1 MGGFWSKDDLSA
13 DFVQELMD
21 ETGFNQKQIHR
32 LYIRFRHLDK
42 DKKGYLTKE
51 DLLRLPQVNIIIFYK
66 TRRKRVKRL
75 HSGTTS
81 DKLILKFYEWSVI
94 GCPLLLLTFSFTSI
108 SQNNQNVFKK

>member
-51 DLLRLPQVNIIIFYK
+51 DLLRLPQVNTIIFYK
-66 TRRKRVKRL
+66 IAPRCNASLFQQRMLDVLQAIYMRL
-75 HSGTTS
+75 SS
-81 DKLILKFYEWSVI
+81 ESRMPSFKFLWVEI
-94 GCPLLLLTFSFTSI
+94 QQLLSLSM
-108 SQNNQNVFKK
+108 

>member
-66 TRRKRVKRL
+66 KL
-75 HSGTTS
+75 GTIIHFIFNILVTL
-81 DKLILKFYEWSVI
+81 LIWVYV
-94 GCPLLLLTFSFTSI
+94 SI
-108 SQNNQNVFKK
+108 C

>member
-51 DLLRLPQVNIIIFYK
+51 DLLRLPQVNNKYINFLHNGPN
-66 TRRKRVKRL
+66 RL
-75 HSGTTS
+75 HH
-81 DKLILKFYEWSVI
+81 
-94 GCPLLLLTFSFTSI
+94 
-108 SQNNQNVFKK
+108 

>member
-66 TRRKRVKRL
+66 KL
-75 HSGTTS
+75 AQLFTS
-81 DKLILKFYEWSVI
+81 LMMVNLNQYMFESFFQLLTNDFLEYLIY
-94 GCPLLLLTFSFTSI
+94 LLLFSYGFMYQSI
-108 SQNNQNVFKK
+108 C

>member
-66 TRRKRVKRL
+66 KLGTFIHFIDRK
-75 HSGTTS
+75 SQ
-81 DKLILKFYEWSVI
+81 
-94 GCPLLLLTFSFTSI
+94 SI
-108 SQNNQNVFKK
+108 HM

>member
-66 TRRKRVKRL
+66 KL
-75 HSGTTS
+75 GTIIHFIFNILVTL
-81 DKLILKFYEWSVI
+81 LIWVYL
-94 GCPLLLLTFSFTSI
+94 SI
-108 SQNNQNVFKK
+108 NM

>member
-66 TRRKRVKRL
+66 KL
-75 HSGTTS
+75 GTIIHFIDDGKS
-81 DKLILKFYEWSVI
+81 
-94 GCPLLLLTFSFTSI
+94 PSI
-108 SQNNQNVFKK
+108 HM

>member
-66 TRRKRVKRL
+66 KI
-75 HSGTTS
+75 GTIIHFIDDGKS
-81 DKLILKFYEWSVI
+81 Q
-94 GCPLLLLTFSFTSI
+94 SI
-108 SQNNQNVFKK
+108 HM